1 MAELSLLKKIPI
13 FAGCSDEV
21 LQKVA
26 SHLKRVMYPSNNFV
40 FKKGDLAN
48 RMYLINMGKVAVQSG
63 DGVTFANLTEGSFF
77 GEMGLLYSA
86 PRMAS
91 VKTESECEF
100 FELSKEEFEGLK
112 KTSPEI
118 IDRVKQIADAR
129 FEWFKKHLREELSG
143 DKSPADFTEEQVNNF
158 RQVFSD
164 VDLDGSGAIDTDE
177 LGKLLFKLNG
187 KEFTRPELDAIMQK
201 MDLDINGT
209 IEFEEFLAGLRHL
222 RWLVDDPHQT
232 KSGSVSNNNNSSQ
245 SKPSSSSSS
254 SSSSTSSSSCGQCPH
269 KNSKYHHYQIDITEK
284 FLRSLKSNGGFL
296 GDLSEEDVSVLM
308 QFNDMLHR
316 VNSFH

>member
-1 MAELSLLKKIPI
+1 
-13 FAGCSDEV
+13 
-21 LQKVA
+21 
-26 SHLKRVMYPSNNFV
+26 
-40 FKKGDLAN
+40 
-48 RMYLINMGKVAVQSG
+48 MGKVAVQSG
-63 DGVTFANLTEGSFF
+63 DGATFANLTEGSFF

-91 VKTESECEF
+91 VKTETECEF
-100 FELSKEEFEGLK
+100 YELSKDEFESLK

-118 IDRVKQIADAR
+118 IERVKQIADAR
-129 FEWFKKHLREELSG
+129 FEWFKKHLREELAG
-143 DKSPADFTEEQVNNF
+143 DKSVADFTEEQVNNF

-232 KSGSVSNNNNSSQ
+232 KSPSQ
-245 SKPSSSSSS
+245 SKSS
-254 SSSSTSSSSCGQCPH
+254 SSSSTSASSSSPSSTSCEKCPCPR
-269 KNSKYHHYQIDITEK
+269 KVSKYHQHQVETTEK
-284 FLRSLKSNGGFL
+284 FLNALKSNGGFL
-296 GDLSEEDVSVLM
+296 GDVSDDDINILM

-316 VNSFH
+316 INSSFH